1 MVGFRQLKN
10 GHLFILHVVVANWN
24 DTKLR
29 NLKID
34 TRLLR
39 RLVCFFY
46 ITTRFFSQNSLDGG
60 KNEVRLQPTCSLGS
74 KCLKQVSE
82 LFSHPEIWM
91 WKRKKKKIRS
101 ILSLSMHKVG
111 QDWKDSKWSI
121 MLFQPWIVRA
131 HLYGLKVDQRERRTQ
146 RGLVDGFLKA
156 VLEKWQ
162 QFVMKTLIGKDV
174 HINTE

>member
-1 MVGFRQLKN
+1 
-10 GHLFILHVVVANWN
+10 
-24 DTKLR
+24 
-29 NLKID
+29 
-34 TRLLR
+34 
-39 RLVCFFY
+39 
-46 ITTRFFSQNSLDGG
+46 
-60 KNEVRLQPTCSLGS
+60 
-74 KCLKQVSE
+74 
-82 LFSHPEIWM
+82 
-91 WKRKKKKIRS
+91 
-101 ILSLSMHKVG
+101 
-111 QDWKDSKWSI
+111 